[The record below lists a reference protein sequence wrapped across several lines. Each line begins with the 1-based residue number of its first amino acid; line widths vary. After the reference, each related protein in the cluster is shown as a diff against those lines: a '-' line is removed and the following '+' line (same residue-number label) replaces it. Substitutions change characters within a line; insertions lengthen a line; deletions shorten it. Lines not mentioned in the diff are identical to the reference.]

1 MKSALR
7 NCLTRCLELSPMSKK
22 STKDIAQDKE
32 KKIMDTVA
40 WYAAYY
46 RANPQRFVKD
56 ILCIDLHWFQS
67 ILIWAMMHYNYFD
80 FIASRGIGKS
90 FLTAVFCVCRCVLYP
105 GTKVVVVSGTL
116 KQANEVLL
124 KIQDELMPKSA
135 FLRQE
140 IKKCTIGVQDAE
152 IIFWNG
158 SWIRTRPSTDNA
170 RGNRANLLICDEFRM
185 IDPKIRKEVLQKM
198 GTVLRQPGYL
208 SNPEYKN
215 YPRERNKEIYMSSA
229 YFKSSW
235 AYKLTQDYTVN
246 LLDDKRKYFVC
257 GLPYQLGL
265 MEGMFD
271 RGAIEDE
278 MSESNFNQ
286 TSFDME
292 MGCMWFGDDGDS
304 LFKYEE
310 VNRCRRIEHALL
322 PLKYYNQNNPVPKVS
337 DNGERIL
344 SVDVALMASTKRKK
358 NDASA
363 IFINELVRQ
372 DNVTYKSNFCYAE
385 TMEDKTTDEVGL
397 AVMRYFYNY
406 KCTYLVLDTNG
417 LGIGVYDFIIKDQYD
432 PETGQVYK
440 AMTCVNDEE
449 MAKRC
454 KIKDANKVVYSV
466 KANPKFNNDICVL
479 LRNGIQN
486 GKIDFLIDETE
497 CDTKIEQVFKKYK
510 ALSTADKALIKNPYM
525 QTTLMVYELIKLEHE
540 IKGSGISVREVAG
553 MRKDRYSSVA
563 YNFWCACQLELGLKP
578 SVENTQSLLNKF
590 LIRPAK
596 HNY

>member
-1 MKSALR
+1 
-7 NCLTRCLELSPMSKK
+7 MSKSVK
-22 STKDIAQDKE
+22 QIAQDKE
-32 KKIMDTVA
+32 QKVMETVA
-40 WYAAYY
+40 WYASYY

-56 ILCIDLHWFQS
+56 ILGIDLHWFQS
-67 ILIWAMMHYNYFD
+67 ILIWAMMHFNFFD

-90 FLTAVFCVCRCVLYP
+90 FLTAVFCVVRCILYP

-124 KIQDELMPKSA
+124 KIQDELMTKSA

-152 IIFWNG
+152 IVFWNG

-170 RGNRANLLICDEFRM
+170 RGNRANLLICDEYRM
-185 IDPKIRKEVLQKM
+185 IDPKIRKDVLQKM

-208 SNPEYKN
+208 SKPEYKD

-257 GLPYQLGL
+257 GLPYQLGI

-304 LFKYEE
+304 LFKFED
-310 VNRCRRIEHALL
+310 VNHCRRIQHALL
-322 PLKYYNQNNPVPKVS
+322 PLKYYNQNNPVPNVS
-337 DNGERIL
+337 DNGRRIL

-358 NDASA
+358 NDATA
-363 IFINELVRQ
+363 IFINELVQQ
-372 DNVTYKSNFCYAE
+372 DDVTYQSNFCYAE
-385 TMEDKTTDEVGL
+385 TFEGKTTDEVGL
-397 AVMRYFYNY
+397 IIMRYFYRY
-406 KCTYLVLDTNG
+406 KCTDLVLDTNG
-417 LGIGVYDFIIKDQYD
+417 LGIGVADYIVKDQYD
-432 PETGQVYK
+432 PETGKVYK
-440 AMTCVNDEE
+440 AMTFINDDE

-454 KIKDANKVVYSV
+454 KVKDPNKVVWSV
-466 KANPKFNNDICVL
+466 KANPKFNSDICVL

-486 GKIDFLIDETE
+486 GKVGLLIDETE
-497 CDTKIEQVFKKYK
+497 CEEQIAKYLKKFKSMNDAEK
-510 ALSTADKALIKNPYM
+510 AIIKNPYV
-525 QTTLMVYELIKLEHE
+525 QTTLAVYELIKLEHE
-540 IKGSGISVREVAG
+540 VKNAQIKVKEVSG
-553 MRKDRYSSVA
+553 MRKDRYSSIA
-563 YNFWCACQLELGLKP
+563 YNYWCACQLELGLKP
-578 SVENTQSLLNKF
+578 KTQSTQELVNKF

-596 HNY
+596 HSF